1 MTRPS
6 ANTAGVWDTIA
17 RASTITVLIADDHA
31 IFREALRKLLE
42 NDPKLSVVGE
52 AGNGRDAIRLA
63 RELHPDIVLLDMC
76 MPLTPGL
83 EALREYRG

>member
-6 ANTAGVWDTIA
+6 ANIAGLRDTAA
-17 RASTITVLIADDHA
+17 RARTISVLIADDHA

-42 NDPKLSVVGE
+42 NDPDLCVVGE

-63 RELHPDIVLLDMC
+63 RELRPDILLLD
-76 MPLTPGL
+76 LSHADHAGPGG
-83 EALREYRG
+83 AA